1 MTVSIPDRVLDER
14 DTQPAT
20 VCTLLRDLGVPH
32 ACAEKQKLALG
43 TWLSIHEPI
52 RPLRI
57 SLLENGYGLVLKA
70 SDYKRAHSGC
80 PA

>member
-1 MTVSIPDRVLDER
+1 MTVSISDRVFDAG

-32 ACAEKQKLALG
+32 ACVEKQKLALG
-43 TWLSIHEPI
+43 TWLTIHEPR

-57 SLLENGYGLVLKA
+57 SLLENGYGLLLKET
-70 SDYKRAHSGC
+70 DYKRAHSGC
-80 PA
+80 LA